1 MPTINLIESRLIATA
16 KLQQT
21 NRMSK
26 MIFLGTCS
34 VMGMAYFALFGQGL
48 SLSNEERQLATR
60 VNKMRP
66 LIFQTEELKKEE
78 SGLKPKLQTLEDAQT
93 LTNRWA
99 RLMVHLSR
107 NTPPDVWLSSVRA
120 AAMDAEKPIH
130 VTFNGVSRTQTDA
143 SEMLL
148 RMQNAEDL
156 ESVNLGGT
164 QEKLLEKTTAYE
176 FELNGDIVGTAE
188 KKKKAEG
195 VK

>member
-1 MPTINLIESRLIATA
+1 
-16 KLQQT
+16 
-21 NRMSK
+21 
-26 MIFLGTCS
+26 
-34 VMGMAYFALFGQGL
+34 
-48 SLSNEERQLATR
+48 
-60 VNKMRP
+60 
-66 LIFQTEELKKEE
+66 
-78 SGLKPKLQTLEDAQT
+78 
-93 LTNRWA
+93 
-99 RLMVHLSR
+99 
-107 NTPPDVWLSSVRA
+107 
-120 AAMDAEKPIH
+120 MDAEKPIH

-195 VK
+195 DK